1 MVVPGTTPPRF
12 ATDITNVASHAS
24 SSSRRPKLATRTS
37 YRQTSLA
44 DSFFR
49 SSSPLNAPASAS
61 TPATSVLD
69 ATRSSSPCARDVDGD
84 LEMDLAEHGE
94 DYDEAEHV
102 GTRTTKR
109 RRMLSSSSL
118 EEDDSSVWND
128 TASFA
133 SRVHEYDTA
142 CKRIESTF
150 CKPGQQLSALRVLQR
165 RELGFSSNGAQR
177 EHLSGLVSEFAR

>member
-1 MVVPGTTPPRF
+1 
-12 ATDITNVASHAS
+12 
-24 SSSRRPKLATRTS
+24 
-37 YRQTSLA
+37 
-44 DSFFR
+44 
-49 SSSPLNAPASAS
+49 
-61 TPATSVLD
+61 
-69 ATRSSSPCARDVDGD
+69 
-84 LEMDLAEHGE
+84 MDLAEHGE

-128 TASFA
+128 AASFA

-150 CKPGQQLSALRVLQR
+150 CKPGQQLSALRALQR